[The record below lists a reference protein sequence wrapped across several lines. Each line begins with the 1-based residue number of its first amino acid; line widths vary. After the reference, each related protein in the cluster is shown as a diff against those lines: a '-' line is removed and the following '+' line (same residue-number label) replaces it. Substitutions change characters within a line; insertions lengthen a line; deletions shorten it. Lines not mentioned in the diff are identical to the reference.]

1 MVPVS
6 LRPMQWW
13 LDLMAR
19 GGVAMWPLAVISVGA
34 VALLL
39 ERAWAYRRG
48 AEVFLRRVEDA
59 TPRLRAERAQADIE
73 RFLPTLSTV
82 ITAAPLIGILGTV
95 LGLIDSFAVIGAGG
109 GVSGMGGGA
118 VDLRAVGGGIAEAL
132 LSTAA
137 GLAVALGVLLPYT
150 ALRARAG
157 RLVRRVAILSEA
169 EAALEGTA

>member
-109 GVSGMGGGA
+109 GVRGMQ
-118 VDLRAVGGGIAEAL
+118 R
-132 LSTAA
+132 LSLIEAA
-137 GLAVALGVLLPYT
+137 GSLFLSSSLFACLLDFCDQKGDDEFALVA
-150 ALRARAG
+150 
-157 RLVRRVAILSEA
+157 
-169 EAALEGTA
+169 